1 MDRERLLEL
10 GGAWKWTWISGKVFP
25 FLAED
30 PVYLE
35 AIRCERVTREV
46 IARIWPTL
54 EEIVS
59 EMAVERVT
67 WVIESARDILKDVLD
82 LTKEF
87 DEHLEA
93 HRRDEDAADWWKQ
106 GGGAEEED

>member
-1 MDRERLLEL
+1 MDLDFRQ
-10 GGAWKWTWISGKVFP
+10 KVFP

-46 IARIWPTL
+46 VARIWPTL
-54 EEIVS
+54 EEVVS
-59 EMAVERVT
+59 E
-67 WVIESARDILKDVLD
+67 IARRKVRWYYEAAQDVLRD
-82 LTKEF
+82 VLQLSKEL